1 MTQNPP
7 RQGQGQGRR
16 RRGKKPKAVDLWRP
30 VPSLPAPAPIARA
43 NDATVTVRSLG
54 APPLKGQ
61 GTLAEQHLALAI
73 ERAADMA
80 VVLSLSA
87 GLMAGPADGDDG

>member
-7 RQGQGQGRR
+7 RQGQGRR

-30 VPSLPAPAPIARA
+30 VPSLPEPTPITRA
-43 NDATVTVRSLG
+43 SDATVTVRSLG
-54 APPLKGQ
+54 TPPLKGQ
-61 GTLAEQHLALAI
+61 GTLAEQHLALVI

-80 VVLSLSA
+80 VVLALSA
-87 GLMAGPADGDDG
+87 GLMAAPADGDDG

>member
-1 MTQNPP
+1 MSAKEPKAS
-7 RQGQGQGRR
+7 QGRR

-30 VPSLPAPAPIARA
+30 VASLEPPEAIQRA
-43 NDATVTVRSLG
+43 NDATAVIRSLG

-61 GTLAEQHLALAI
+61 GSLAEQHLALAV

-80 VVLSLSA
+80 MALALTA
-87 GLMAGPADGDDG
+87 GLLPADDPADAEDD

>member
-1 MTQNPP
+1 MS
-7 RQGQGQGRR
+7 QGPSRAGQGRR

-30 VPSLPAPAPIARA
+30 VPSLPVPEPIVRA
-43 NDATVTVRSLG
+43 GDATVVVRSLG

-61 GTLAEQHLALAI
+61 GTLAEAHLALAV

-80 VVLSLSA
+80 MALALSA
-87 GLMAGPADGDDG
+87 GLMADPAAPDDD